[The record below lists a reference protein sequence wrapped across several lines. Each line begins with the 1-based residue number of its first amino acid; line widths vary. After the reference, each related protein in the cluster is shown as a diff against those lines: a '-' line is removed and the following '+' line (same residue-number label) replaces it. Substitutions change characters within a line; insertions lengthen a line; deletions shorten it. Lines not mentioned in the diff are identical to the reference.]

1 MARSWTCKGR
11 DDYVWGYPPN
21 NGVDQ
26 VEKIV
31 VAALFPLALTGCVQP
46 TAGDMLVA
54 AQTCQAAGISPQLPM
69 HAACVDKLVE
79 DNEDR
84 YAQIGIVTA
93 VASLGL
99 GVASFFFS
107 AGALSSY

>member
-1 MARSWTCKGR
+1 MK
-11 DDYVWGYPPN
+11 
-21 NGVDQ
+21 
-26 VEKIV
+26 KIV

-93 VASLGL
+93 VASVGLGL
-99 GVASFFFS
+99 ASFFFS
-107 AGALSSY
+107 AGAIAGY